1 MSSDRHEPSLASS
14 SEFELRA
21 LRDAILNDWIVV
33 TVRSSAALA
42 AMQRSLSW
50 RVTKPLRFIRT
61 LGNVARDRGAGPALE
76 SAAVVLARRLMSR

>member
-14 SEFELRA
+14 SELELRA

-50 RVTKPLRFIRT
+50 RVTKPLRLIRT
-61 LGNVARDRGAGPALE
+61 LDNVARDRGAGPALE